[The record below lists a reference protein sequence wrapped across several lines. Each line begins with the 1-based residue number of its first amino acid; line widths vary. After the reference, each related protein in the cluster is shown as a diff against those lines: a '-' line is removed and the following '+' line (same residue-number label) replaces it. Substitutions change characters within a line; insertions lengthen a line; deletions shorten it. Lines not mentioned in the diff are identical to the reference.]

1 MERVQYCISVDAND
15 VVMFVRPNTNDLN
28 LIKERVQYCICVSAI
43 HIFDMSLNCDLF
55 ILVVA
60 IL

>member
-28 LIKERVQYCICVSAI
+28 LIKECVKYCISVCGI
-43 HIFDMSLNCDLF
+43 HILYMSLNCDLF

>member
-1 MERVQYCISVDAND
+1 MERVQYCISIDAND

-28 LIKERVQYCICVSAI
+28 LIKELLDFLGLVSAI
-43 HIFDMSLNCDLF
+43 HILDMSLNCDLF

>member
-1 MERVQYCISVDAND
+1 MERVQYCIFVDAND
-15 VVMFVRPNTNDLN
+15 VVMFVWPNTNDL
-28 LIKERVQYCICVSAI
+28 LIKELLDFLGLVSAI
-43 HIFDMSLNCDLF
+43 HILDMSLNCDLF

>member
-1 MERVQYCISVDAND
+1 LD
-15 VVMFVRPNTNDLN
+15 FLG
-28 LIKERVQYCICVSAI
+28 LVSAI
-43 HIFDMSLNCDLF
+43 HILDMSLNCDLF